1 MSPKRWYFQVATGS
15 VNHIIKMLPNIG
27 LTGDSYLCDTQIH
40 EYTKCIYVFVYKASI
55 DKWGCK
61 RTSVC
66 YLGHKSGWGEG
77 GKKGL
82 ESIITPSGLLVAAQ
96 HHSSYCHPLPFNNT
110 IQLCYCFYVFL
121 FFVFCNFILWSSDYQ
136 HHYQIVGH
144 GQTSGWNLEGHQG
157 ISQIE
162 IWGLS
167 GWNRYWSSSCYI
179 THCPSSVCAPVS
191 NRSLR
196 IFFQPLM
203 FSSKSQLDV
212 TQGTAARMWP

>member
-1 MSPKRWYFQVATGS
+1 MSEDVR
-15 VNHIIKMLPNIG
+15 
-27 LTGDSYLCDTQIH
+27 
-40 EYTKCIYVFVYKASI
+40 
-55 DKWGCK
+55 
-61 RTSVC
+61 
-66 YLGHKSGWGEG
+66 GHQSAISGTRVGEEG

-82 ESIITPSGLLVAAQ
+82 ESIITAAGLLVAAQ

-121 FFVFCNFILWSSDYQ
+121 FFVCCNFILWSSDYQ

-179 THCPSSVCAPVS
+179 THLSMGSCFILVVMDLY
-191 NRSLR
+191 R
-196 IFFQPLM
+196 PLM
-203 FSSKSQLDV
+203 FCSKITIGRDTQHSSEDVTLGKKQLEQRWGCDLTRRSCFEHFSLLGALNVLSTECLKNSVFGALRLSFSSPLDV
-212 TQGTAARMWP
+212 L